1 MRAKAL
7 YDCEADHDDEL
18 EFREGDT
25 LIIIGE
31 ADHEWLVSEFW
42 NVNEMYYCIHVAYLF
57 FIIANIWCHIIC
69 RNSMK

>member
-31 ADHEWLVSEFW
+31 ADHEWLVSEF
-42 NVNEMYYCIHVAYLF
+42 
-57 FIIANIWCHIIC
+57 
-69 RNSMK
+69 